1 MLKINL
7 GSGPTSAAGWEN
19 IDWGILPLLGMLKI
33 NILLSK
39 LKIIGADYGVVWPKI
54 RLWDIRKGLPFMDN
68 KVSYIYCSNVLEH
81 LQPRE
86 TIKVVTECYR
96 VLKKGGKLRVVIPD
110 LDILIKKY
118 KDPDTFNN
126 EYWGYEKK
134 KYRSFREKVMER
146 FIRPHQWMFNK
157 KSFRNILVEASFSK
171 IKFYGIGKGKCPDLN
186 RLDLKIHEELCFY
199 VEAEK

>member
-7 GSGPTSAAGWEN
+7 GSGPTSAPGWTN
-19 IDWGILPLLGMLKI
+19 IDWGLLPFLGSLKI
-33 NILLSK
+33 NKILVK
-39 LKIIGADYGVVWPKI
+39 LGFLNKGYGESWPRI
-54 RLWDIRKGLPFMDN
+54 TFCDIRKGLPFEDKSVN
-68 KVSYIYCSNVLEH
+68 YIYCSNVLEH

-86 TIKVVTECYR
+86 TIKVVTECHR
-96 VLKKGGKLRVVIPD
+96 VLKKGGILRVVIPD

-118 KDPDTFNN
+118 KDPDIFNN

-134 KYRSFREKVMER
+134 KYRSFKEKVMER

-157 KSFRNILVEASFSK
+157 KSFKNILVEAGFVK
-171 IKFYGIGKGKCPDLN
+171 IKFYGIRKGKCPDLDK
-186 RLDLKIHEELCFY
+186 LDLKIHEELCFY

>member
-7 GSGPTSAAGWEN
+7 GSGPTSAPGWTN
-19 IDWGILPLLGMLKI
+19 IDWGLLPFLGSLRINKILVKLGLLNKG
-33 NILLSK
+33 
-39 LKIIGADYGVVWPKI
+39 YGESWPRIKFS
-54 RLWDIRKGLPFMDN
+54 DIRKELPFMDN

-81 LQPRE
+81 LQPCE
-86 TIKVVTECYR
+86 TIKVVTECHR

-134 KYRSFREKVMER
+134 KYRSFKEKVMER

-157 KSFRNILVEASFSK
+157 KSFRNILVEAGFDK
-171 IKFYGIGKGKCPDLN
+171 IMFYGIGKGKCPDLD

>member
-7 GSGPTSAAGWEN
+7 GSGPTSAVGWEN
-19 IDWGILPLLGMLKI
+19 FDWGILPLLGMLRI

-39 LKIIGADYGVVWPKI
+39 LKIIEADYGVVWPKI
-54 RLWDIRKGLPFMDN
+54 RLWNIRKELPFMDN

-86 TIKVVTECYR
+86 TIKVVTECHR

-134 KYRSFREKVMER
+134 KYRSFKEKVMER
-146 FIRPHQWMFNK
+146 FIRPHQ
-157 KSFRNILVEASFSK
+157 
-171 IKFYGIGKGKCPDLN
+171 
-186 RLDLKIHEELCFY
+186 
-199 VEAEK
+199 